1 MIEIILHDIC
11 DTFPY
16 LKYGLAAAVCTALAL
31 TVLNHS
37 RIMDKEKRSNYVSL
51 LGKSMFLAFYGAVL
65 LQVTLLSREPG
76 SRTAADLIPFSTWG
90 TTAQSRA
97 HEIENMIMFLPVGV
111 FLPMLHRGLREFR
124 TAVLVLTGLSAGI
137 ELIQF
142 VTQRGYLQLV
152 AASQIKTD
160 FQSTIEVNY
169 TIRKEAFACEENL
182 LGQNSK
188 KTLNNYVELYY
199 SKEEQRKIF
208 YECIGNQDPDY
219 LFEPSL
225 AKMDGMEE
233 EAFVGV
239 KTLCHPYN
247 LALSESVFDSIFRH
261 SFDRAHDI
269 QEYGRVLTEHMP
281 EIKKIAT
288 VLGRGEKVKELI
300 EETAA
305 ELAFN
310 NDPSLASGNVC
321 YYYEKISMLPNFW
334 AQTNNFKRLLSL
346 FDRNLMFIRDVHD
359 VCKKFNGLSRC
370 KGNCKKCDAI
380 HHPFSMLYKLGML
393 GIIPTSLNREGYVT
407 QEFLDSTKVTYITGN
422 DLLNV
427 NNDCIYV
434 LHPALTKSIDKLQ
447 RKKIK
452 HFNLF
457 VLGKGM
463 SVPQDKLMQLVAD
476 YRNNTIKKSDFDSKY
491 YSKQMK
497 KD

>member
-124 TAVLVLTGLSAGI
+124 TAV
-137 ELIQF
+137 
-142 VTQRGYLQLV
+142 
-152 AASQIKTD
+152 
-160 FQSTIEVNY
+160 
-169 TIRKEAFACEENL
+169 
-182 LGQNSK
+182 
-188 KTLNNYVELYY
+188 
-199 SKEEQRKIF
+199 
-208 YECIGNQDPDY
+208 
-219 LFEPSL
+219 
-225 AKMDGMEE
+225 
-233 EAFVGV
+233 
-239 KTLCHPYN
+239 
-247 LALSESVFDSIFRH
+247 
-261 SFDRAHDI
+261 

-463 SVPQDKLMQLVAD
+463 SVPQDKLDKPEEGIQKFKELLEILVKYKANDTEAKFQLC
-476 YRNNTIKKSDFDSKY
+476 NNLFCIIDAESEEEIELREMLMEQIKDEPATVEYVHNFLTNREEK
-491 YSKQMK
+491 
-497 KD
+497 